1 MKKISLKDIKSG
13 ALLGKPEK
21 VIVTFKLDG
30 EEAEFETH
38 VKPFNYD
45 TAIANYKA
53 YGENKAALAGIIAS
67 CLCDA
72 DGKLILTE
80 DDVRQHFNQALVDAT
95 WNEIIQVNALGKPQS
110 QNSTTTPKSASKSDL
125 PPGEPTA
132 KSNKRSVTAKSR
144 PTPPTSPSVEASTPD
159 AG

>member
-67 CLCDA
+67 CLCDES
-72 DGKLILTE
+72 GKLILNE

-95 WNEIIQVNALGKPQS
+95 WNEIIQVNALGKPS
-110 QNSTTTPKSASKSDL
+110 KLTPTQNSVSKSDSQQAA
-125 PPGEPTA
+125 PTA
-132 KSNKRSVTAKSR
+132 KSKKPLHSAKSKPTQ
-144 PTPPTSPSVEASTPD
+144 PTPESAEA
-159 AG
+159 

>member
-1 MKKISLKDIKSG
+1 MKKINLKDIKSG

-21 VIVTFKLDG
+21 VVVKFKLNG
-30 EEAEFETH
+30 EDAEFETH

-67 CLCDA
+67 CLCDE

-95 WNEIIQVNALGKPQS
+95 WNEIIQVNALGKPS
-110 QNSTTTPKSASKSDL
+110 PNSTTTPKSASKSDL
-125 PPGEPTA
+125 PSGELTA
-132 KSNKRSVTAKSR
+132 KSSKRSVTAKSR
-144 PTPPTSPSVEASTPD
+144 PTPPTSPSVEASTLD